1 MSKSHFWK
9 LPGLAIGLACGACLP
24 ASLSAQEMDCPV
36 NHPTP
41 LSAGVPASA
50 ETCRPRDFPCESIP
64 APTGIYVRGWQ
75 QAMIGSAARQ
85 RVLIN
90 RREWFAGGTELGPE
104 GLQHLNAL
112 ALDPGCEGRI
122 VIEAEP
128 VVMAPRQTYE
138 EALKANGELNELRR
152 QVVITGLQ
160 ERGWIDADQV
170 VTVSNAIHVGIRGI
184 EAPMI
189 YSRGFQNR
197 GRGNQGNS
205 GSNNGGM
212 GSSGFGSGGMM
223 GGGGGF
229 F

>member
-1 MSKSHFWK
+1 MPK
-9 LPGLAIGLACGACLP
+9 LPLWKFPCLAVGIACGAWIP
-24 ASLSAQEMDCPV
+24 ASLPAQELDCPV
-36 NHPTP
+36 NNSMP
-41 LSAGVPASA
+41 LSSGTHGPL
-50 ETCRPRDFPCESIP
+50 RPFDFPCTSIP
-64 APTGIYVRGWQ
+64 APTGTYVRGWQ

-85 RVLIN
+85 RVLIS
-90 RREWFAGGTELGPE
+90 RREWYSGGTQLGPE
-104 GLQHLNAL
+104 GLQHLNTL

-128 VVMAPRQTYE
+128 VLIAPRQTYE
-138 EALKANGELNELRR
+138 EALAANHELNERRR
-152 QVVITGLQ
+152 QMIVAELL
-160 ERGWIDADQV
+160 ERGWTDADQF
-170 VTVSNAIHVGIRGI
+170 VTVSNVSHVGIRGI

-205 GSNNGGM
+205 GGSNGGM
-212 GSSGFGSGGMM
+212 GVGGFGGMM